1 MGQIYLFVLALAV
14 SMDAFTVAVCKGLAM
29 KKVTFRNAILVGLY
43 FGLFQAGM
51 PLFGYLIGKKCV
63 YLVVLLDH
71 WVAFFLLGAIGINM
85 IKHAISG
92 DEESEDSSLK
102 VKDMLLLSI
111 ATSIDALAVGVAF
124 AFIHVDIWN
133 AVWVIGSITFV
144 LSAVG
149 VKLGNYIGLKFK
161 KCAEIVGG
169 VILVLL
175 GTKILM
181 EGFDFF
187 P

>member
-1 MGQIYLFVLALAV
+1 MGHVYLFILALAV

-51 PLFGYLIGKKCV
+51 PLLGYLIGKKSV
-63 YLVVLLDH
+63 YFVALLDH
-71 WVAFFLLGAIGINM
+71 WVAFFLLAAIGINM
-85 IKHAISG
+85 IKHALLG
-92 DEESEDSSLK
+92 EEESEDSSLK
-102 VKDMLLLSI
+102 VKDMILLSI

-124 AFIHVDIWN
+124 AFIHVEIWN

-149 VKLGNYIGLKFK
+149 VKLGNYIGSKFK

-175 GTKILM
+175 GMKILM
-181 EGFDFF
+181 EGFDLF

>member
-1 MGQIYLFVLALAV
+1 MEQIYLFVLALAV

-29 KKVTFRNAILVGLY
+29 KKVTFRNAFVVGLY

-51 PLFGYLIGKKCV
+51 PLFGYLIGKKCA
-63 YLVVLLDH
+63 YLVVLIDH
-71 WVAFFLLGAIGINM
+71 WIAFFLLAAIGINM
-85 IKHAISG
+85 IKHAVVG
-92 DEESEDSSLK
+92 EEDSEDSSLK

-124 AFIHVDIWN
+124 AFIDVDIWN
-133 AVWVIGSITFV
+133 SVWVIGITTFI
-144 LSAVG
+144 LSTIG

-161 KCAEIVGG
+161 KCAEVVGG

-175 GTKILM
+175 GMKILM

>member
-1 MGQIYLFVLALAV
+1 MGQIYLIVLALAV

-29 KKVTFRNAILVGLY
+29 KKVTFGNAILVGLY

-51 PLFGYLIGKKCV
+51 PLFGYLIGKNCV